1 MKVGDMIVCEIPI
14 EELNMGAIYT
24 VASFKQDLFGHI
36 ITLKEYAK
44 PDKTFNAAR
53 FRIVK
58 EVE

>member
-1 MKVGDMIVCEIPI
+1 MKIGDKIICEIPI

-24 VASFKQDLFGHI
+24 VASSKRGLFGNI
-36 ITLKEYAK
+36 ITLKEYAE
-44 PDKTFNAAR
+44 PDETFNAAR